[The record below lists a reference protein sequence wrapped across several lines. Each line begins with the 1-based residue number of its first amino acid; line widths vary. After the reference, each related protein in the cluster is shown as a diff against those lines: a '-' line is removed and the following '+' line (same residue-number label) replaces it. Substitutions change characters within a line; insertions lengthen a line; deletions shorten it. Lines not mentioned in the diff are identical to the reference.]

1 MATEEKEAIGEDS
14 VVKANVAFML
24 KTISA
29 VAVAVYSFVTIKSD
43 IDDLRNENV
52 RIHHEVDMNSE
63 FRVKW
68 PRGELGSLPDDA
80 EQNMR
85 ILFLEKQASKQEE
98 LLEQLRYGVAK
109 WHGYHALYVCWTWG
123 RSFHPRIF
131 YQA

>member
-1 MATEEKEAIGEDS
+1 MKDEDAIGEDS

-29 VAVAVYSFVTIKSD
+29 VALATYAYVTIKSD
-43 IDDLRNENV
+43 IDEIRNDNI

-68 PRGELGSLPDDA
+68 PRGELGALPDDA

-85 ILFLEKQASKQEE
+85 LMFLEKQISKHDAVLDQIRHD
-98 LLEQLRYGVAK
+98 Q
-109 WHGYHALYVCWTWG
+109 
-123 RSFHPRIF
+123 P
-131 YQA
+131 

>member
-1 MATEEKEAIGEDS
+1 MTEEKDAIGEDS
-14 VVKANVAFML
+14 VVKANVTFML

-29 VAVAVYSFVTIKSD
+29 VAIATYSYVTIKSD

-98 LLEQLRYGVAK
+98 LLEDIRYGGA
-109 WHGYHALYVCWTWG
+109 
-123 RSFHPRIF
+123 R
-131 YQA
+131 

>member
-1 MATEEKEAIGEDS
+1 
-14 VVKANVAFML
+14 
-24 KTISA
+24 
-29 VAVAVYSFVTIKSD
+29 
-43 IDDLRNENV
+43 
-52 RIHHEVDMNSE
+52 MNSE

-109 WHGYHALYVCWTWG
+109 
-123 RSFHPRIF
+123 
-131 YQA
+131 

>member
-1 MATEEKEAIGEDS
+1 MTDEKDAIGESS

-29 VAVAVYSFVTIKSD
+29 VALATYSFVTIKSD

-52 RIHHEVDMNSE
+52 RLHHEVDMNSE

-98 LLEQLRYGVAK
+98 LLEDIRYGVA
-109 WHGYHALYVCWTWG
+109 
-123 RSFHPRIF
+123 R
-131 YQA
+131 

>member
-1 MATEEKEAIGEDS
+1 MTDEKDAIGENS

-29 VAVAVYSFVTIKSD
+29 VALAVYSFVTIKSD

-68 PRGELGSLPDDA
+68 PRGELGALPDDA
-80 EQNMR
+80 KQDLR
-85 ILFLEKQASKQEE
+85 ISYLQEE
-98 LLEQLRYGVAK
+98 VKYLRTVVKELEINQAK
-109 WHGYHALYVCWTWG
+109 
-123 RSFHPRIF
+123 
-131 YQA
+131 Q